1 MKRQT
6 PMPPQDIE
14 QLLQRFQDGTTT
26 LQEEQLLAEFFR
38 THKVKD
44 EWKAFQ
50 TMFSLFDNG
59 KVNIEEEEKKHIA
72 WWKYA
77 SIAAAIT
84 LLLTLGIH
92 FGSRNDEKPVL
103 IAKVDTTTTVPQTE
117 KQPETQPETKK
128 AEEQSQKEQ
137 PQQEKKSTPA
147 KPDSVNKVKE
157 IHRLTR
163 PPKYYMA
170 KAETTKPQ
178 PETTIE
184 TAEVQNVPNNNSVK
198 TEVKTA
204 ATAPPL
210 VEKELYSESAIFIR
224 NVPTLPDYEEM
235 KYEIMLRGERLSQL
249 IDTTFNFNININDN
263 IAQNEEVDW

>member
-1 MKRQT
+1 MKRHTDMTTQKVK
-6 PMPPQDIE
+6 
-14 QLLQRFQDGTTT
+14 QLLQRFMDGTTT
-26 LQEEQLLAEFFR
+26 LEEEALLAEYFR
-38 THKVKD
+38 THEAAG
-44 EWKAFQ
+44 EWAEYKE
-50 TMFSLFDNG
+50 MFALFDNG
-59 KVNIEEEEKKHIA
+59 KVKPSIKQEKRSR

-77 SIAAAIT
+77 GIAAAIS
-84 LLLTLGIH
+84 LLISLG
-92 FGSRNDEKPVL
+92 FFLPCSNQPEQPKL
-103 IAKVDTTTTVPQTE
+103 IAKADTAKTVPLTEPKQTE
-117 KQPETQPETKK
+117 KKTTEKNED
-128 AEEQSQKEQ
+128 A
-137 PQQEKKSTPA
+137 EKKENTE
-147 KPDSVNKVKE
+147 KNDTVNKVKE
-157 IHRLTR
+157 IYKTAR

-235 KYEIMLRGERLSQL
+235 KHEIMLRGERLSLL